1 MKLKGRVAIITG
13 GARGLGKAF
22 ALRLAEEGA
31 RIAVA
36 DILDASAVKDEI
48 VSKGGEALAIYT
60 DVSEEESVGSMVRVV
75 SEQFGRVDILV
86 NDAPLRVVKGR
97 YHRVDARYGARSR
110 RRQYLRQC
118 RRSRAHDHRSC

>member
-36 DILDASAVKDEI
+36 DILDA
-48 VSKGGEALAIYT
+48 
-60 DVSEEESVGSMVRVV
+60 
-75 SEQFGRVDILV
+75 
-86 NDAPLRVVKGR
+86 
-97 YHRVDARYGARSR
+97 
-110 RRQYLRQC
+110 RQ
-118 RRSRAHDHRSC
+118 